1 MQVNLK
7 TLSSIPAFNR
17 TFIMLKPV
25 DNYFLQQSEPVK
37 SCMYFLRQYI
47 LKHDTEITEKWQYGM
62 PFYYYKTKWCFYL
75 WVHKKLGKPYLG
87 IVEGGKVNHPDLL
100 VEKRV
105 KMKILL
111 IDPGKNIPVS
121 KVKNILTKVISLY
134 K

>member
-1 MQVNLK
+1 MQVNLR
-7 TLSSIPAFNR
+7 TPSSIPVCNKI
-17 TFIMLKPV
+17 FIMLKPV

-37 SCMYFLRQYI
+37 SCLQFLRQCI
-47 LKHDTEITEKWQYGM
+47 LKHDKEITEKWKYGM
-62 PFYYYKTKWCFYL
+62 PFYYYKTKRFCYL

-111 IDPGKNIPVS
+111 IDAGKNIRVR
-121 KVKNILTKVISLY
+121 KIKIILTKVISLY

>member
-7 TLSSIPAFNR
+7 TPSSIPACKRIFN
-17 TFIMLKPV
+17 MLKPV

-37 SCMYFLRQYI
+37 SCLQFLRQYI
-47 LKHDTEITEKWQYGM
+47 LKHDKDITEKWKYGM
-62 PFYYYKTKWCFYL
+62 PFYYYKTKRCCYL

-87 IVEGGKVNHPDLL
+87 IVEGGKINHPDLL
-100 VEKRV
+100 LEKRV

-111 IDPGKNIPVS
+111 IDPCKNIPVS
-121 KVKNILTKVISLY
+121 KIKIILTKVISLY